1 MGLENKEIVSSEDLE
16 KLQSEINIIAEKI
29 IELRET
35 VGNAISAVGEE
46 WQDTKYEEFS
56 EAYEENKTAM
66 ADIATEYQRYAND
79 VLPPFIE
86 KAKEYDA
93 IKVSR

>member
-1 MGLENKEIVSSEDLE
+1 MGVENKEIVSSEELE
-16 KLQSEINIIAEKI
+16 KLKSEISTIAEKL

-35 VGNAISAVGEE
+35 VTNAISAVGEE
-46 WQDTKYEEFS
+46 WQDSKFEEFS
-56 EAYEENKTAM
+56 EAYEENKTLM

-86 KAKEYDA
+86 KAKEYEA
-93 IKVSR
+93 IKTSR